1 MAGLVTS
8 AASLESRVRAIED
21 REAIVDL
28 IASYGPGADSGD
40 GEAIAALWTEDGT
53 YQFDDVIVE
62 RSEIAG
68 ILSLDSHRDYMQSG
82 CAHILS
88 PPRVQLDGDRA
99 EAINHSIVLVKRG
112 ETWVAERVSAN
123 RWELGRTTA
132 GWRVVKRTNR
142 LLNGQASAQALLTAF

>member
-1 MAGLVTS
+1 
-8 AASLESRVRAIED
+8 
-21 REAIVDL
+21 
-28 IASYGPGADSGD
+28 
-40 GEAIAALWTEDGT
+40 
-53 YQFDDVIVE
+53 
-62 RSEIAG
+62 
-68 ILSLDSHRDYMQSG
+68 MQSG

-142 LLNGQASAQALLTAF
+142 LLKYCTLAAACASSAVEPAEGGLAGLVEPH